1 MLGITL
7 HLPITKRFDIMKKN
21 VWSIIAIVVMIAIC
35 VALCLHWGF
44 FGVICSTIVYGLWA
58 NFTED
63 KEKRNE
69 RV

>member
-1 MLGITL
+1 
-7 HLPITKRFDIMKKN
+7 MKSKN

-44 FGVICSTIVYGLWA
+44 LGVVCSSIVYGLWA
-58 NFTED
+58 NYTED

>member
-1 MLGITL
+1 MLGITT
-7 HLPITKRFDIMKKN
+7 HLPITKIFDMKSKN

-58 NFTED
+58 NYTED

>member
-1 MLGITL
+1 
-7 HLPITKRFDIMKKN
+7 MKKIFS
-21 VWSIIAIVVMIAIC
+21 VAIIIAMIAACIF
-35 VALCLHWGF
+35 LCLHWGF

-58 NFTED
+58 NYTED